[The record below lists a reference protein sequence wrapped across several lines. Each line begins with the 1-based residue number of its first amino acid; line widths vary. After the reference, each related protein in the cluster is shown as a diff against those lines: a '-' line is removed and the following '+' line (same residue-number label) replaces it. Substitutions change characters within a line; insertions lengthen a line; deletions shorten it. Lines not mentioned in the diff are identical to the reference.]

1 MSPGAQSMFADLP
14 AWQAMLDGC
23 QELFSDMLPGSRIG
37 ILPRSGT
44 RLMPGKHLAG
54 LSNCEFSLPE
64 GRMLAWEVN
73 GEGLG
78 MRADYRPCRKFE
90 EARADLLLVP
100 DDAAFEEIRRSLG
113 PEGDPLS
120 TIKKMIRCGNILFFV
135 MKTKYELQDA
145 GYEDFLDT
153 LGLAFLGACR

>member
-1 MSPGAQSMFADLP
+1 MSMSPGAQSMFADLP
-14 AWQAMLDGC
+14 AWQAMLDRY

-44 RLMPGKHLAG
+44 SLMPGRHLAG
-54 LSNCEFSLPE
+54 LSNSEFSLPD
-64 GRMLAWEVN
+64 GKMLAWEVN
-73 GEGLG
+73 GQG
-78 MRADYRPCRKFE
+78 MRADYRLCRNFQD
-90 EARADLLLVP
+90 AQADLLLVP
-100 DDAAFEEIRRSLG
+100 DDAALEEIQRTL
-113 PEGDPLS
+113 EGDPLS

-135 MKTKYELQDA
+135 MKTKYQLQDA

>member
-1 MSPGAQSMFADLP
+1 MTPGAQSMLADLP
-14 AWQAMLDGC
+14 AWQAMLDSY

-44 RLMPGKHLAG
+44 PLMAGKHLAG
-54 LSNCEFSLPE
+54 LSNSEFSLPD
-64 GRMLAWEVN
+64 GKMLAWEVN
-73 GEGLG
+73 GDGLG
-78 MRADYRPCRKFE
+78 MRAGYHPCRRFE

-100 DDAAFEEIRRSLG
+100 DDAAFEEIRRSLH
-113 PEGDPLS
+113 GDPLA

-135 MKTKYELQDA
+135 MKTKHQLQDA

>member
-1 MSPGAQSMFADLP
+1 MSPGAQNMFADLP
-14 AWQAMLDGC
+14 AWQAMLDRY

-44 RLMPGKHLAG
+44 SLMPGKRLAG

-64 GRMLAWEVN
+64 GKMLAWEVN
-73 GEGLG
+73 GKGPG
-78 MRADYRPCRKFE
+78 MRAEYRSCRTFE
-90 EARADLLLVP
+90 EAQADLLLVP
-100 DDAAFEEIRRSLG
+100 DDAALEEIRRTLAA
-113 PEGDPLS
+113 DPLS
-120 TIKKMIRCGNILFFV
+120 TIKKMIRCGGILFFV
-135 MKTKYELQDA
+135 MKNKYQLQDA

>member
-1 MSPGAQSMFADLP
+1 MFADLP
-14 AWQAMLDGC
+14 AWQAMLDRY

-44 RLMPGKHLAG
+44 SLMPGKHLAG
-54 LSNCEFSLPE
+54 LSNSEFSLPD
-64 GRMLAWEVN
+64 GKMLAWEVN

-78 MRADYRPCRKFE
+78 MRAEYHPCRKFE

-100 DDAAFEEIRRSLG
+100 DDDAFEEIRGNLA
-113 PEGDPLS
+113 GDPLS
-120 TIKKMIRCGNILFFV
+120 TIRKMIRSGNILFFV
-135 MKTKYELQDA
+135 MKTKYQLQDA

>member
-1 MSPGAQSMFADLP
+1 MSPGAQSMFTDLP
-14 AWQAMLDGC
+14 AWQAMLDRH

-44 RLMPGKHLAG
+44 ALMPGKHLAG
-54 LSNCEFSLPE
+54 LANSEFSLPD
-64 GRMLAWEVN
+64 GKMLAWEVDQN
-73 GEGLG
+73 G
-78 MRADYRPCRKFE
+78 MRADYHPCRRFE

-100 DDAAFEEIRRSLG
+100 DDAALEEIRRCLD
-113 PEGDPLS
+113 GDPLS
-120 TIKKMIRCGNILFFV
+120 AIKKMIRCGNILFFV

>member
-14 AWQAMLDGC
+14 AWQAMLDRY

-44 RLMPGKHLAG
+44 SLMPGKHLAG
-54 LSNCEFSLPE
+54 LSNSEFSLPD
-64 GRMLAWEVN
+64 GKMLAWEVN
-73 GEGLG
+73 GAG
-78 MRADYRPCRKFE
+78 MRADYRPCRNFQD
-90 EARADLLLVP
+90 AQADLLLVP
-100 DDAAFEEIRRSLG
+100 DDAALEEIRRTLG
-113 PEGDPLS
+113 DDPLS
-120 TIKKMIRCGNILFFV
+120 TIKKMIRRGSILFFV
-135 MKTKYELQDA
+135 MKTKYQLQDA

>member
-14 AWQAMLDGC
+14 AWQAILDRY

-44 RLMPGKHLAG
+44 SFMPGKHLAG
-54 LSNCEFSLPE
+54 LSNSEFSLPD
-64 GRMLAWEVN
+64 GKMLAWEVSAQ
-73 GEGLG
+73 GHG
-78 MRADYRPCRKFE
+78 MRAGYHPCRKFG
-90 EARADLLLVP
+90 EAQADLLLVP
-100 DDAAFEEIRRSLG
+100 DDAAFEEIRRSLD
-113 PEGDPLS
+113 GDPLS

-135 MKTKYELQDA
+135 MKTKYQLQDA

>member
-1 MSPGAQSMFADLP
+1 MSPGAQSMFTDLP
-14 AWQAMLDGC
+14 AWQAMLDRY

-44 RLMPGKHLAG
+44 ALMPGKHLAG
-54 LSNCEFSLPE
+54 LASSEFSLPD
-64 GRMLAWEVN
+64 GKMLAWEVDRD
-73 GEGLG
+73 G
-78 MRADYRPCRKFE
+78 MRAGYHPCRRFE
-90 EARADLLLVP
+90 DARADLLLVP
-100 DDAAFEEIRRSLG
+100 DDAALEEIRRSLD
-113 PEGDPLS
+113 GDPLS

>member
-1 MSPGAQSMFADLP
+1 MSPAALTMFADLP
-14 AWQAMLDGC
+14 AWQAMLDRY

-44 RLMPGKHLAG
+44 SLMPGKHLAG
-54 LSNCEFSLPE
+54 LSNSEFSLPD
-64 GRMLAWEVN
+64 GKMLAWEVN

-78 MRADYRPCRKFE
+78 MRAEYHPCRKFE

-100 DDAAFEEIRRSLG
+100 DDDAFEEIRGNLA
-113 PEGDPLS
+113 GDPLS
-120 TIKKMIRCGNILFFV
+120 TIRKMIRSGNILFFV
-135 MKTKYELQDA
+135 MKTKYQLQDA

>member
-1 MSPGAQSMFADLP
+1 MSPAAHAMFTDLP
-14 AWQAMLDGC
+14 AWQAMLDRC

-44 RLMPGKHLAG
+44 SLMPGRHLAG
-54 LSNCEFSLPE
+54 LSNSEFSLPD
-64 GRMLAWEVN
+64 GKMLAWEVN

-78 MRADYRPCRKFE
+78 MRAEYHPCRKFE

-100 DDAAFEEIRRSLG
+100 DDAAFEEIRRMLG
-113 PEGDPLS
+113 DDPLS
-120 TIKKMIRCGNILFFV
+120 TIRKMIRSGNILFFV
-135 MKTKYELQDA
+135 MKTKYQLQDA

>member
-1 MSPGAQSMFADLP
+1 MNPAARRMFDDLP
-14 AWQAMLDGC
+14 AWQAMLDRY
-23 QELFSDMLPGSRIG
+23 QELFSDMLPGSCIG

-44 RLMPGKHLAG
+44 GLMPGKHLAG
-54 LSNCEFSLPE
+54 LSNAEFRLPD
-64 GRMLAWEVN
+64 GKMLAWEISA
-73 GEGLG
+73 EGSG
-78 MRADYRPCRKFE
+78 MRADFRACRKFD

-100 DDAAFEEIRRSLG
+100 DDAAFEEIRRNLG
-113 PEGDPLS
+113 SDPLS

-135 MKTKYELQDA
+135 MKTKHQLQDA